1 MLPRQTSA
9 SGSPPSR
16 RNRSIRL
23 TDRCGRRCCAC
34 RTTTGCWPFCL
45 LQHLVIDDWSLAFL
59 DREFSRFYR
68 ARLQPD
74 TGAEAAPPPLQLG
87 AYADARRNTPLNE
100 EDLRH
105 RTERLAGA
113 PDLSTIPSDRPRP
126 AELSTDGARIA
137 FRLDDD
143 VTSAVRRSARAART
157 TPFTV
162 LTAVA
167 VALLHRHGTGDA
179 IVVGT
184 PVSRRGNAGLDSVMG
199 CLTALMPPRF
209 TVGADLS
216 FRDLV
221 RSAQSEVLD
230 LVRHRDV
237 PSGELIRRTATA
249 GQLSRFP
256 LFQTV
261 AQVNDSPSPG

>member
-45 LQHLVIDDWSLAFL
+45 LHHLVIDDWSPAFL
-59 DREFSRFYR
+59 EREFSRFYR
-68 ARLQPD
+68 ARRQPD
-74 TGAEAAPPPLQLG
+74 
-87 AYADARRNTPLNE
+87 
-100 EDLRH
+100 
-105 RTERLAGA
+105 
-113 PDLSTIPSDRPRP
+113 
-126 AELSTDGARIA
+126 
-137 FRLDDD
+137 
-143 VTSAVRRSARAART
+143 TSAVRRFARAART

-162 LTAVA
+162 LTAAA
-167 VALLHRHGTGDA
+167 VALLHRHGTGDD

-221 RSAQSEVLD
+221 RSTRSEVLD

-237 PSGELIRRTATA
+237 PSGELILRTATA
-249 GQLSRFP
+249 GQLGRFP